1 MIVTEHFGK
10 VLKSTEKPKYKV
22 FKVYRNS
29 ARREILYKNL
39 SLEEAKRI
47 VNSFPN
53 RKKSMVCFTK
63 Q

>member
-1 MIVTEHFGK
+1 MIVTEHFDRC
-10 VLKSTEKPKYKV
+10 LKAPEPKYMV

-47 VNSFPN
+47 VNTFPD
-53 RKKSMVCFTK
+53 RKKLMVCFTK

>member
-1 MIVTEHFGK
+1 MMVTEHFDRS
-10 VLKSTEKPKYKV
+10 LKGEEPKYIV

-29 ARREILYKNL
+29 ARREILHRNM

>member
-1 MIVTEHFGK
+1 MIVTEHFERC
-10 VLKSTEKPKYKV
+10 LRAPEPKYIV

-29 ARREILYKNL
+29 ERQEILHRNM
-39 SLEEAKRI
+39 SLEEAKRV
-47 VNSFPN
+47 VNSFPH